1 MKKSIK
7 NTHLVCFKLEQ
18 RTYAIPLDYVD
29 RVIRMVAVSPVPESP
44 AWMMGV
50 IDLQGK
56 VIPVLDLKK
65 RFKMS
70 GQKIH
75 PDNRMIVLH
84 RQGKLYAITADEV
97 THVAETSQMK
107 SNYTNDMMDD
117 NIPLLS
123 VLRENDYMIMVLDPE
138 RIIPSERSVT
148 KIA

>member
-1 MKKSIK
+1 
-7 NTHLVCFKLEQ
+7 
-18 RTYAIPLDYVD
+18 
-29 RVIRMVAVSPVPESP
+29 
-44 AWMMGV
+44 
-50 IDLQGK
+50 
-56 VIPVLDLKK
+56 
-65 RFKMS
+65 
-70 GQKIH
+70 
-75 PDNRMIVLH
+75 MIVLH
-84 RQGKLYAITADEV
+84 RQGKLYAITADEL